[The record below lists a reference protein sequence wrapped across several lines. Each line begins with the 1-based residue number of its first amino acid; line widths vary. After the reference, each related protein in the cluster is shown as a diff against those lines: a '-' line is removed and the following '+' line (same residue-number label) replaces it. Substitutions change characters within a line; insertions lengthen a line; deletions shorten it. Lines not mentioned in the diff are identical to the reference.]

1 MFTDLKINTDLPK
14 VPAQGFYVTLEWMFG
29 DADGDVE
36 RTFGPI
42 PHDRRDLVLELAN
55 LLEDMVVLYEDSG
68 KGGYDG
74 YEDVNN
80 YNLWFES
87 KKSDD
92 KDQQIRNNVGCE
104 IEYTPDGSG
113 CVAELTGYNVTYQN
127 GITAGAYDVTLS

>member
-55 LLEDMVVLYEDSG
+55 LLEDMVCLYEDSG

-87 KKSDD
+87 KK
-92 KDQQIRNNVGCE
+92 IRRQRPADSKQRRLRNR
-104 IEYTPDGSG
+104 IH
-113 CVAELTGYNVTYQN
+113 
-127 GITAGAYDVTLS
+127 AGRLRLHR